1 MKKSIFFVIVSLLI
15 IAVLSNMSYEQQTIV
30 PTLRDLLKDKPLENW
45 LSQFEFHYW
54 GRTITVETRG
64 YFYVVEF
71 LIRKATHFFGY
82 GILAVIFYF
91 FYRKLSWRFPT
102 VLAFLSI
109 VTIASLD
116 EFRQSMIPGR
126 SGIVDDV
133 ILDACGAFTLLIFVK
148 LFSWSNHKIK
158 QVREVR

>member
-1 MKKSIFFVIVSLLI
+1 MKKSIFFVIISLI
-15 IAVLSNMSYEQQTIV
+15 IVAVFSNMSYQQQTLI
-30 PTLRDLLKDKPLENW
+30 PTLQELLKEKPLERW

-82 GILAVIFYF
+82 GTIAVIFYL
-91 FYRKLSWRFPT
+91 FYRKLSWRLPA
-102 VLAFLSI
+102 VLAFVSI

-116 EFRQSMIPGR
+116 ELRQSMIPGR

-133 ILDACGAFTLLIFVK
+133 ILDACGAFTLLVSVK
-148 LFSWSNHKIK
+148 LFSWGIHKIK
-158 QVREVR
+158 QVREVS

>member
-1 MKKSIFFVIVSLLI
+1 MKKSIFFVAIGLL
-15 IAVLSNMSYEQQTIV
+15 VVFVMSNMSYEQQTLI
-30 PTLRDLLKDKPLENW
+30 PTLKDVLKDKPFEQW

-54 GRTITVETRG
+54 GRTITVESRG

-82 GILAVIFYF
+82 GLLAVIFF
-91 FYRKLSWRFPT
+91 LFYRKLSWKLPAI
-102 VLAFLSI
+102 LAFFTI
-109 VTIASLD
+109 IAIASLD

-133 ILDACGAFTLLIFVK
+133 ILDACGALFLLAVTKFMIFVYRRLK
-148 LFSWSNHKIK
+148 GSAQS
-158 QVREVR
+158 

>member
-1 MKKSIFFVIVSLLI
+1 MKKSIFFVAIGLLI
-15 IAVLSNMSYEQQTIV
+15 VFVMSNMSYEQQTLI
-30 PTLRDLLKDKPLENW
+30 PTLKDVLKDKPFEQW

-54 GRTITVETRG
+54 GRTITVESRG

-82 GILAVIFYF
+82 GLLAVIFF
-91 FYRKLSWRFPT
+91 LFYRKLLWKFPAI
-102 VLAFLSI
+102 LAFFSI
-109 VTIASLD
+109 VIIASLD

-133 ILDACGAFTLLIFVK
+133 ILDACGALFLLVVTKIFLYVFRQFK
-148 LFSWSNHKIK
+148 
-158 QVREVR
+158 R

>member
-1 MKKSIFFVIVSLLI
+1 MKKSTFFVAIGLI
-15 IAVLSNMSYEQQTIV
+15 IVFVMSNMSYEQQTLI
-30 PTLRDLLKDKPLENW
+30 PTLKDLLKDKPLEQW

-54 GRTITVETRG
+54 GRTITVESRG

-82 GILAVIFYF
+82 GLLAVIFF
-91 FYRKLSWRFPT
+91 LFYRKLSWKFPAI
-102 VLAFLSI
+102 LAFFTI
-109 VTIASLD
+109 VIIASID

-133 ILDACGAFTLLIFVK
+133 ILDAYGALFLLAFAKFLLFVFRK
-148 LFSWSNHKIK
+148 FK
-158 QVREVR
+158 R

>member
-1 MKKSIFFVIVSLLI
+1 MKKSIFFVIISLLLV
-15 IAVLSNMSYEQQTIV
+15 AVLSNMSYEQQTLI
-30 PTLRDLLKDKPLENW
+30 PTLRELLQEKPLENW

-54 GRTITVETRG
+54 GSTITVETRG
-64 YFYVVEF
+64 YYYVIEF

-91 FYRKLSWRFPT
+91 FYRKLSWRLPT

-109 VTIASLD
+109 VIIASLD
-116 EFRQSMIPGR
+116 EFRQSTIPGR

-133 ILDACGAFTLLIFVK
+133 ILDACGAFTLLVCVK
-148 LFSWSNHKIK
+148 LFCWSSHKIK

>member
-15 IAVLSNMSYEQQTIV
+15 VAIFSNMSYEQQTIV
-30 PTLRDLLKDKPLENW
+30 PTLRDLLKDKPLESW

-82 GILAVIFYF
+82 GILAVIFYY
-91 FYRKLSWRFPT
+91 FYRKLSWRLPT
-102 VLAFLSI
+102 LLAFVSI

-126 SGIVDDV
+126 SGLVDDV
-133 ILDACGAFTLLIFVK
+133 ILDACGAFTLLLCVK
-148 LFSWSNHKIK
+148 LFSWSYHKIK